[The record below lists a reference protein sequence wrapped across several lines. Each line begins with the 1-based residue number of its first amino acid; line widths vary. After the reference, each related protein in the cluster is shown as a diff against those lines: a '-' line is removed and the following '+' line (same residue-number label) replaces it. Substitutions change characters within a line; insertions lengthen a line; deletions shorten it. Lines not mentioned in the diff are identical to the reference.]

1 MTLGTYKGTLLMPPH
16 AVIKELTAER
26 EGGTGKIRLEQ
37 MVANNDLLKE
47 GRENAEA
54 LLSLMRDKL

>member
-1 MTLGTYKGTLLMPPH
+1 MPPY

-26 EGGTGKIRLEQ
+26 EGGTGKTRLEQ

-54 LLSLMRDKL
+54 LLSLMRDRL